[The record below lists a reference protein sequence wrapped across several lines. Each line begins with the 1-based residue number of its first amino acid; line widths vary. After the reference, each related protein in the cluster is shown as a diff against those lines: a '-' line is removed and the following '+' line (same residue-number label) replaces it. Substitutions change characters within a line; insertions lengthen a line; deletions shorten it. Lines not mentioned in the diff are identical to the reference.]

1 MEFGLEMGILMEMV
15 CQAAFSYPVC
25 MPQCLKCGAE
35 LPVNEEGM
43 APVLCD
49 RCAGRATRRAR
60 VGMNTGTLKEFPATT
75 ILTGI
80 NLLVFTLMVL
90 SSGSFWEFG
99 GRTLYNFGGNF
110 GPATLTGDYWRLVTA
125 GFVHGGLLHIGFNM
139 WCLWS
144 LGQLSERLF
153 GSWITFSVYML
164 TGVSGS
170 LLSVAVH
177 PGVLEVG
184 ASGAVFGI
192 AGAIL
197 SGIKFGNVA
206 VSSFQKKQ
214 IMSSMIFFV
223 IFNLAF
229 GAAMPGIDN
238 WCHLGGLVS
247 GLIFGVPL
255 AVAAATGKKG
265 FEWLTMIVAALV
277 LAGIGARVVQA
288 RAADIRPYLQQTLR
302 YHAPSEQWNARA
314 LASTG
319 QPGAFPQKWP
329 DQSADVVLQGGSWF
343 RQPSRTR
350 CMLPAP
356 PG

>member
-1 MEFGLEMGILMEMV
+1 
-15 CQAAFSYPVC
+15 

-60 VGMNTGTLKEFPATT
+60 VGMNSGTLREFPATT
-75 ILTGI
+75 ILVGI
-80 NLLVFTLMVL
+80 NIAVFLGMLLT
-90 SSGSFWEFG
+90 SGSLMGFSREQSVLWGANDGF
-99 GRTLYNFGGNF
+99 RTLS
-110 GPATLTGDYWRLVTA
+110 GDYWRLVTA
-125 GFVHGGLLHIGFNM
+125 GFVHANLLHIGFNM

-153 GSWITFSVYML
+153 GRWITFAVYIL
-164 TGVSGS
+164 TGVGGA
-170 LLSVAVH
+170 LLSV
-177 PGVLEVG
+177 GVDPSRFEVG

-206 VSSFQKKQ
+206 VSSVQKRQ

-229 GAAMPGIDN
+229 GAAIPGIDN
-238 WCHLGGLVS
+238 WCHLGGLIS

-255 AVAAATGKKG
+255 ATASATGKKP
-265 FEWLTMIVAALV
+265 FEWATIAIAALV
-277 LAGIGARVVQA
+277 MAGIGAQVVQA
-288 RAADIRPYLQQTLR
+288 KGFNDLRSAQEKLDARDIQGGIAILERAAAKHPNSAMAQGMLGQAYDMNGERDKAMAAYG
-302 YHAPSEQWNARA
+302 RA
-314 LASTG
+314 L
-319 QPGAFPQKWP
+319 QLEPRWGAVRARMEQLQKN
-329 DQSADVVLQGGSWF
+329 
-343 RQPSRTR
+343 
-350 CMLPAP
+350 LPNER
-356 PG
+356 

>member
-1 MEFGLEMGILMEMV
+1 
-15 CQAAFSYPVC
+15 

-60 VGMNTGTLKEFPATT
+60 VGMNTGTLREFPATT

-80 NLLVFTLMVL
+80 NVLVFVLMVL
-90 SSGSFWEFG
+90 ASGGSFWEFSG
-99 GRTLYNFGGNF
+99 KMMYLFGGNF
-110 GPATLTGDYWRLVTA
+110 GPATLTGDYWRLVTT
-125 GFVHGGLLHIGFNM
+125 GFVHAGLLHIGFNM

-164 TGVSGS
+164 TDVSGA
-170 LLSVAVH
+170 LLSTAVH
-177 PGVLEVG
+177 PTHLEIG

-206 VSSFQKKQ
+206 VSSFQKRQ
-214 IMSSMIFFV
+214 IISSMIFFV

-229 GAAMPGIDN
+229 GAALPGIDN
-238 WCHLGGLVS
+238 WCHLGGLIS

-265 FEWLTMIVAALV
+265 FEWLTMILAALV
-277 LAGIGARVVQA
+277 LAGIGSRVVQA
-288 RAADIRPYLQQTLR
+288 RAADIRPYLQQTL
-302 YHAPSEQWNARA
+302 QNG
-314 LASTG
+314 T
-319 QPGAFPQKWP
+319 PGATNDAKYLAY
-329 DQSADVVLQGGSWF
+329 SGELAARL
-343 RQPSRTR
+343 RR
-350 CMLPAP
+350 
-356 PG
+356 

>member
-1 MEFGLEMGILMEMV
+1 LALLAILAISS
-15 CQAAFSYPVC
+15 CILYS

-60 VGMNTGTLKEFPATT
+60 VGMNTGTLREFPATT

-80 NLLVFTLMVL
+80 NILVFVLMVL
-90 SSGSFWEFG
+90 ASGTFWAFG
-99 GRTLYNFGGNF
+99 GRTLFAFGGNF

-153 GSWITFSVYML
+153 GSWITFAVYML
-164 TGVSGS
+164 TGVSGA
-170 LLSVAVH
+170 LLSTAVH
-177 PGVLEVG
+177 PTHLEVG

-206 VSSFQKKQ
+206 VSSFQKRQ
-214 IMSSMIFFV
+214 IISSMIFFV

-229 GAAMPGIDN
+229 GAALPGIDN
-238 WCHLGGLVS
+238 WCHLGGVIS

-255 AVAAATGKKG
+255 AVASATGKKR
-265 FEWLTMIVAALV
+265 FEWLTMILAALV
-277 LAGIGARVVQA
+277 LAGIGSRVVQS
-288 RAADIRPYLQQTLR
+288 RAADIRPYLQQTFQNRSPSGVRSVQPLALR
-302 YHAPSEQWNARA
+302 ASPACPLPGTRSMRFSHNAA
-314 LASTG
+314 NL
-319 QPGAFPQKWP
+319 PEEK
-329 DQSADVVLQGGSWF
+329 LQA
-343 RQPSRTR
+343 QVN
-350 CMLPAP
+350 A
-356 PG
+356 

>member
-1 MEFGLEMGILMEMV
+1 MQILFGLSADYYLLY
-15 CQAAFSYPVC
+15 AYFT

-60 VGMNTGTLKEFPATT
+60 VGMNTGRLREFPATS

-80 NLLVFTLMVL
+80 NVAVYVLMVL
-90 SSGSFWEFG
+90 ASGSIFEFG
-99 GRTLYNFGGNF
+99 GRTLVLFGGNY
-110 GPATLTGDYWRLVTA
+110 GPWTLTGDYWRLITA
-125 GFVHGGLLHIGFNM
+125 GFVHAGLLHIGFNM
-139 WCLWS
+139 WCLWY

-153 GSWITFSVYML
+153 GSWITFAVYML
-164 TGVSGS
+164 TGVSGA

-177 PGVLEVG
+177 PAILEIG

-192 AGAIL
+192 AGAIV

-206 VSSFQKKQ
+206 VSSGQKKQ
-214 IMSSMIFFV
+214 IMSSMVFFV

-229 GAAMPGIDN
+229 GAALPGIDN

-247 GLIFGVPL
+247 GLIFGIPL

-265 FEWLTMIVAALV
+265 FEWLTMILAALV
-277 LAGIGARVVQA
+277 LAGVGARVVQA
-288 RAADIRPYLQQTLR
+288 RRADLPHLLQQTRLGR
-302 YHAPSEQWNARA
+302 FAMPSE
-314 LASTG
+314 
-319 QPGAFPQKWP
+319 WP
-329 DQSADVVLQGGSWF
+329 LQDLS
-343 RQPSRTR
+343 RQGTVPS
-350 CMLPAP
+350 PE
-356 PG
+356 GDSHV